1 MLEKEGPMEEISPL
15 DILAK
20 TFNRRLH
27 GCDPDQVQEFL
38 TRIANRVEGLLRER
52 GELRQQVHRLEQE
65 LVIFRERDA
74 ALQQALVAAQ
84 ESAKSTVEAARRE
97 GQKLVEE
104 AQVLGDR
111 LLEETHQRTHALEA
125 VISDLRGQR
134 RQARGELMRLV
145 ELIQGLVSD
154 DQRAEKE
161 EPAAGQL
168 ALLHRP
174 RRGSGE
180 A

>member
-1 MLEKEGPMEEISPL
+1 MEEISPL
-15 DILAK
+15 EILAK
-20 TFNRRLH
+20 TFSRRLH
-27 GCDPDQVQEFL
+27 GCDPEQVRDFL
-38 TRIANRVEGLLRER
+38 TRIASKVEDLLRER
-52 GELRQQVHRLEQE
+52 GELRQQLHRLEQD
-65 LVIFRERDA
+65 LSTFRERDA

-84 ESAKSTVEAARRE
+84 ESAKCTVEAARHK
-97 GQKLVEE
+97 GQEVVEE

-111 LLEETHQRTHALEA
+111 LIEEAHQRTISLEA
-125 VISDLRGQR
+125 VIADLRAQR

-145 ELIQGLVSD
+145 ELMQGLVRD
-154 DQRAEKE
+154 DQRAEQE

-174 RRGSGE
+174 RRESGE